1 MMRVL
6 EFLVALLIVAGVGV
20 VAGVA
25 SPGSGH
31 VDRSLTVGKDLRQVY
46 DVLDNF
52 RRFPDYAVL
61 RGQDRSLQFKLSG
74 KSFGPGA
81 EISWTSTAPK
91 IGDGGLTIA
100 SATPEFDKVDTTT
113 PSATIVWDLDNKWRG
128 MDKHFTLNLERK
140 GSRGQLTDINW
151 AYDVK
156 YGWNLINR
164 FGNLYIHGEPDSF
177 IQGGLGNLQN
187 VLAAIPNVDYSKMIP
202 VIEQTQPQ
210 PVLLIPTSIQRKDGI
225 DGLED
230 AISKAV
236 TELTAAAKQ
245 LGVNIVGPR
254 IVITTNYGDQTYTFD
269 VALPIDSSTL
279 TVNGQSEQLVAAT
292 QPALDTSG
300 ASDDATATADA
311 AATAA
316 APGGHDRFGRLL
328 VGNGVRAT
336 LAFGGPALKGTWS
349 GTFAG
354 VPLTRDM
361 LKAYSQTHGYRFDDV
376 VNRSYDVVVAPQV
389 KDPSGAITTY
399 AKYAI
404 YLPLSDAPE
413 QTPEQAAGIQP
424 PTLDTVPAPSGTAP
438 APAGTAPAPAGSA
451 PAPAGSAPAAAA
463 STGK

>member
-6 EFLVALLIVAGVGV
+6 EFLVALLIVAGIGV

-61 RGQDRSLQFKLSG
+61 RGQDRGIQFKLSG
-74 KSFGPGA
+74 KAFGPGA
-81 EISWTSTAPK
+81 EVSWISTAPK

-113 PSATIVWDLDNKWRG
+113 PEATIVWSLDNRWRG
-128 MDKHFTLNLERK
+128 MDKHFTLSMKRQ

-156 YGWNLINR
+156 YGWNLVDR
-164 FGNLYIHGEPDSF
+164 FSNLYIHGEPDSF

-202 VIEQTQPQ
+202 AIEQTQPQ

-225 DGLED
+225 DGLDD
-230 AISKAV
+230 AINKAV
-236 TELTAAAKQ
+236 TELNAAAKQ
-245 LGVNIVGPR
+245 LGVKVTGSR

-279 TVNGQSEQLVAAT
+279 TVNGQSQQLVAAT
-292 QPALDTSG
+292 QPTLDTSG

-311 AATAA
+311 AAAKA
-316 APGGHDRFGRLL
+316 APGSHDRFGRLI

-336 LAFGGPALKGTWS
+336 LAFGGPALKGMWS

-361 LKAYSQTHGYRFDDV
+361 LKAYSQTHGYRFDDI
-376 VNRSYDVVVAPQV
+376 VNRSYDTVVTPEV
-389 KDPSGAITTY
+389 KDVSGAITTY
-399 AKYAI
+399 AKYAV

-413 QTPEQAAGIQP
+413 QTPEQAAGMQP
-424 PTLDTVPAPSGTAP
+424 QTLDTEP

-451 PAPAGSAPAAAA
+451 PAPASSAPATTA
-463 STGK
+463 STGA

>member
-61 RGQDRSLQFKLSG
+61 RGQDRGIQFKLSG
-74 KSFGPGA
+74 KAFGPGA
-81 EISWTSTAPK
+81 EVSWISTAPK

-113 PSATIVWDLDNKWRG
+113 PEATIVWSLDNRWRG
-128 MDKHFTLNLERK
+128 MDKHFTLSMKRQ

-156 YGWNLINR
+156 YGWNLVDR
-164 FGNLYIHGEPDSF
+164 FSNLYIHGEPDSF

-202 VIEQTQPQ
+202 AIEQTQPQ

-225 DGLED
+225 DGLDD
-230 AISKAV
+230 AINKAV
-236 TELTAAAKQ
+236 TELNAAAKQ
-245 LGVNIVGPR
+245 LGVKVTGSR

-279 TVNGQSEQLVAAT
+279 TVNGQSQQLVAAT
-292 QPALDTSG
+292 QPTLDTSG

-311 AATAA
+311 AAAKA
-316 APGGHDRFGRLL
+316 APGSHDRFGRLI

-336 LAFGGPALKGTWS
+336 LAFGGPALKGMWS

-361 LKAYSQTHGYRFDDV
+361 LKAYSQTHGYRFDDI
-376 VNRSYDVVVAPQV
+376 VNRSYDTVVTPEV
-389 KDPSGAITTY
+389 KDVSGAITTY
-399 AKYAI
+399 AKYAV

-413 QTPEQAAGIQP
+413 QTPEQAAGMQP
-424 PTLDTVPAPSGTAP
+424 QTLDTEP

-451 PAPAGSAPAAAA
+451 PAPASSAPATTA
-463 STGK
+463 STGA

>member
-6 EFLVALLIVAGVGV
+6 EFLVALLIVAALGV

-61 RGQDRSLQFKLSG
+61 RSQDRALQFKLSG

-100 SATPEFDKVDTTT
+100 SATPEFATVDTST
-113 PSATIVWDLDNKWRG
+113 PTASIVWNLDNKWRG
-128 MDKHFTLNLERK
+128 LDKHFTFDLKRSGK
-140 GSRGQLTDINW
+140 LTVINW
-151 AYDVK
+151 AYDVT
-156 YGWNLINR
+156 YGWNLVDR
-164 FGNLYIHGEPDSF
+164 FSNLYIHGEPDSF
-177 IQGGLGNLQN
+177 IQGGLANLQN

-202 VIEQTQPQ
+202 AIEQTQPQ

-230 AISKAV
+230 AVAKAV
-236 TELTAAAKQ
+236 TEINAAAKQ
-245 LGVNIVGPR
+245 LGVKVTGPR
-254 IVITTNYGDQTYTFD
+254 VVITTNYGDQTYTFD
-269 VALPIDSSTL
+269 VAMPIDSSTL
-279 TVNGQSEQLVAAT
+279 TVNGQSEQLVAPT
-292 QPALDTSG
+292 QPAIDTSG

-311 AATAA
+311 AAVKAS
-316 APGGHDRFGRLL
+316 PGSRDRFGRLNI
-328 VGNGVRAT
+328 GNGVRAT
-336 LAFGGPALKGTWS
+336 LAFGGPALKGMWS

-376 VNRSYDVVVAPQV
+376 VNRSYDVLVTPPV
-389 KDPSGAITTY
+389 KDAGGAISTY
-399 AKYAI
+399 AQYAI

-413 QTPEQAAGIQP
+413 QTPEQGAGLEP
-424 PTLDTVPAPSGTAP
+424 PTLDAAPAPSSTAP
-438 APAGTAPAPAGSA
+438 AAAGTAPTSASSA
-451 PAPAGSAPAAAA
+451 PAPATSA
-463 STGK
+463 G

>member
-6 EFLVALLIVAGVGV
+6 EFLVALLIVAALGV

-61 RGQDRSLQFKLSG
+61 RSQDRGIKYKLSG

-81 EISWTSTAPK
+81 EISWVSTVPK

-100 SATPEFDKVDTTT
+100 SATPEFNQVDTTT
-113 PSATIVWDLDNKWRG
+113 RSASVVWDLDNKWRG
-128 MDKHFTLNLERK
+128 TDKHFTLNLERK
-140 GSRGQLTDINW
+140 GSRGQLTLINW
-151 AYDVK
+151 AYDVT
-156 YGWNLINR
+156 YGWNLIDR
-164 FGNLYIHGEPDSF
+164 FSNMYIHGDPDTF

-187 VLAAIPNVDYSKMIP
+187 VLAAIPNVDYSKMVP
-202 VIEQTQPQ
+202 FIEQTEPQ
-210 PVLLIPTSIQRKDGI
+210 PVLLIPTSTERKNGI
-225 DGLED
+225 DGFD
-230 AISKAV
+230 DVVSKAV
-236 TELTAAAKQ
+236 TELNAAAKQ
-245 LGVNIVGPR
+245 LGVKVIGPR

-279 TVNGQSEQLVAAT
+279 TVNGQSEQLVAPT
-292 QPALDTSG
+292 QPTLDTSG
-300 ASDDATATADA
+300 ASDAATATADA
-311 AATAA
+311 AALKA
-316 APGGHDRFGRLL
+316 APGSHDRFGRLN

-336 LAFGGPALKGTWS
+336 LAFGGTALKAMWN

-376 VNRSYDVVVAPQV
+376 VNRSYDVLVSPEV
-389 KDPSGAITTY
+389 KEASGGITTY
-399 AKYAI
+399 AKYAV
-404 YLPLSDAPE
+404 YLPLSEAPE
-413 QTPEQAAGIQP
+413 QTPEQAAGMQP
-424 PTLDTVPAPSGTAP
+424 PMLAPAPAPAGSTPAPSGTAP
-438 APAGTAPAPAGSA
+438 APAG
-451 PAPAGSAPAAAA
+451 SAPAAAT
-463 STGK
+463 STGD

>member
-6 EFLVALLIVAGVGV
+6 EFLVALLIVAGIGV

-61 RGQDRSLQFKLSG
+61 RGQDRGIQFKLSG
-74 KSFGPGA
+74 KAFGPGA
-81 EISWTSTAPK
+81 EINWVSKAPK

-113 PSATIVWDLDNKWRG
+113 PEATIVWSLDNGWRG
-128 MDKHFTLNLERK
+128 LDKHFTLSMKRQ

-156 YGWNLINR
+156 YGWNLVDR
-164 FGNLYIHGEPDSF
+164 FSNLYIHGEPDSF

-202 VIEQTQPQ
+202 AIEQTQPQ

-225 DGLED
+225 DGLDD
-230 AISKAV
+230 AINKAV
-236 TELTAAAKQ
+236 AELNAAAKQ
-245 LGVNIVGPR
+245 LGVKVTGSR
-254 IVITTNYGDQTYTFD
+254 VVITTNYGDQTYTFD

-279 TVNGQSEQLVAAT
+279 TVNGQSQQLVAAT
-292 QPALDTSG
+292 QPTLDTSG

-311 AATAA
+311 AAAKA
-316 APGGHDRFGRLL
+316 APGSHDRFGRLI

-336 LAFGGPALKGTWS
+336 LAFGGPALKGMWS

-361 LKAYSQTHGYRFDDV
+361 LKAYSQTHGYRFDDI
-376 VNRSYDVVVAPQV
+376 VNRSYDTVVTPEV
-389 KDPSGAITTY
+389 KDVSGAITTY
-399 AKYAI
+399 AKYAV

-413 QTPEQAAGIQP
+413 ATPEQAAGMQP
-424 PTLDTVPAPSGTAP
+424 QTLDTEP
-438 APAGTAPAPAGSA
+438 APAGTAPAPASSA
-451 PAPAGSAPAAAA
+451 PATAT
-463 STGK
+463 STGA